1 MLKTFTFVKM
11 QPGFSRDAFF
21 ERWCQHTRD
30 FDLHNHPE
38 IMQNRLMLIEG
49 EGPFVGIAETHWE
62 DAEAFERGLRR
73 YQTPTGQVQWKDLKT
88 FMDADNS
95 PTFVVSHEANVSI
108 EGGVEIL
115 TVAAKQS
122 TQ

>member
-11 QPGFSRDAFF
+11 QPGYNRDAFF

-30 FDLHNHPE
+30 FDLRNHPE
-38 IMQNRLMLIEG
+38 IRENRLMLIEG
-49 EGPFVGIAETHWE
+49 DGPYVGIAETHWE
-62 DAEAFERGLRR
+62 DAEALDRGVRW
-73 YQTPTGQVQWKDLKT
+73 YETPTGQVQWKDLQT

-95 PTFVVSHEANVSI
+95 PTFVVTHEANVSI
-108 EGGVEIL
+108 ESGIEIL
-115 TVAAKQS
+115 TLGAQQS